1 MLFLLVMLMKFVA
14 WFFAFRF
21 GTRSDLKGM
30 LLSAA
35 GITLLLT
42 VIDKFSVAANLA
54 LPAIL
59 LTLLLYALMSFI
71 LLPLAWKVKN
81 SALSLFC
88 NVIGMLGAFAGVN
101 FVMDFLRGVLQFMNK
116 L

>member
-1 MLFLLVMLMKFVA
+1 MLFLLVMIMKSVA

-35 GITLLLT
+35 GVTLLLT

-71 LLPLAWKVKN
+71 LFPIAWKLRNGAV
-81 SALSLFC
+81 SVIF

-116 L
+116 

>member
-1 MLFLLVMLMKFVA
+1 MLFLLVMLLKPIA

-21 GTRSDLKGM
+21 GIRSDLKAM
-30 LLSAA
+30 LQSAA

-54 LPAIL
+54 RPAIL

-71 LLPLAWKVKN
+71 LFPVAWKLKN
-81 SALSLFC
+81 GAVSVLF

-101 FVMDFLRGVLQFMNK
+101 FAMDFLRGVLQFLNK
-116 L
+116 